1 MKIGKHL
8 AWALFLV
15 AIFVGAGWLVF
26 RNSGGY
32 GRFFA
37 LAAGLSGPQWAVLAV
52 STALFYFLD
61 YVRFYAL
68 VSLFGIRL
76 SLAAGLRL
84 TCVSYFV
91 SSLTPTCDL
100 HLPAMIFLLVREGV
114 PAPKAAAVSIAKSIY
129 MVLWICAF
137 AFATLRFRTD
147 LRLPEAISSHLLLY
161 SLPLLLLVLA
171 FLFLLAFPGAV
182 EKWSASAP
190 AATPRWRARFLSGC
204 AQCARAI
211 SLIGQSRNPMHWL
224 CHGASILFVWVYI
237 FMGWY
242 LCRSFGIPLSW
253 GKAAAVFSNSL
264 MVAYLSPV
272 PGSVGITEFA
282 TSYLLDPALT
292 ETGMVVS
299 TLLRFLCWYAV
310 MIPGA
315 LLLAGIFRREG
326 LGRWRAIVAGKPA
339 PV

>member
-1 MKIGKHL
+1 MRTAKNI
-8 AWALFLV
+8 AWALFLAAV
-15 AIFVGAGWLVF
+15 FVGAGFFIF
-26 RNSGGY
+26 RYSGGY
-32 GRFFA
+32 ARFFT
-37 LAAGLSGPQWAVLAV
+37 LAAGLSWRQWSVLGAA
-52 STALFYFLD
+52 TALFYFLD
-61 YVRFYAL
+61 YIRFYAL

-76 SLAAGLRL
+76 SPAAGLRL

-100 HLPAMIFLLVREGV
+100 PLPAMIYLLVREGV
-114 PAPKAAAVSIAKSIY
+114 PAPKAAAVSITKSIY

-137 AFATLRFRTD
+137 AFGTLRFRTD

-161 SLPLLLLVLA
+161 TLPLLLLVLA

-182 EKWSASAP
+182 ERWGASP
-190 AATPRWRARFLSGC
+190 SPATPPWRARFRSGL

-211 SLIGQSRNPMHWL
+211 SLIGQSRNAMHWL
-224 CHGASILFVWVYI
+224 CHAASILFVWVYI

-242 LCRSFGIPLSW
+242 LCRSFGMPVGW
-253 GKAAAVFSNSL
+253 GKAAAAFSNSL

-315 LLLAGIFRREG
+315 ILLADLFRREG
-326 LGRWRAIVAGKPA
+326 LGRWRAVVAGKA
-339 PV
+339 AGV